1 MNLVLLGPS
10 GVGKGTHAAAL
21 TARFGLR
28 HVSTGDLLRQ
38 NLAARNALGLL
49 ARRYMEQGELVPDE
63 VVDAMIEEWGGAVGA
78 GQGMLFDGF
87 PRTAHQAV
95 FLDGLL
101 AQLGRNVDA
110 AVYLQL
116 ADDEIVA
123 RLAGRLICRQC
134 QAPYHVDARPPA
146 RPGVCDACGGP
157 LYRRPDDTPELVRA
171 RLRVYHRHAGPVIEH
186 YAAAGRLLILP
197 AAGAIEA
204 VGARLASALTDVARG
219 AGRFADRAAAAALVA
234 PALEPVPER
243 LARASLDL
251 VLLGGPGSGK
261 GTQAEQLSTRF
272 RVPHIATGDL
282 FRENLKQAT
291 PLGQLA
297 KTYMDRG
304 ELVPDD
310 VTEAMVEER
319 LARPDTQPGFILDGF
334 PRTLPQAEAL
344 LEMLAKLHRRLAGV
358 ICINVSDEAIVGRL
372 SGRLICR
379 SCQTPYHRQFKP
391 PRRPGVCDLCGGEL
405 YQRDDDNPA
414 TVHARLKAYH
424 EQTEPLLGYYR
435 QAGLLHPIDGEGE
448 VAQVVAR
455 TLAVARELAAARG
468 GPQTRLGRGQFVT

>member
-21 TARFGLR
+21 IARHGLR

-49 ARRYMEQGELVPDE
+49 ARKYMEAGELVPDE
-63 VVDAMIEEWGGAVGA
+63 VVDAMIEEWVGAVGA

-87 PRTAHQAV
+87 PRTAYQAA
-95 FLDGLL
+95 FLEGLL
-101 AQLGRNVDA
+101 APLGRKLDA
-110 AVYLQL
+110 AIYLRL

-123 RLAGRLICRQC
+123 RLSGRRICRQC
-134 QAPYHVDARPPA
+134 QAPYHVDAKPPA

-157 LYRRPDDTPELVRA
+157 LYQRPDDTPELVRA
-171 RLRVYHRHAGPVIEH
+171 RLRVFHRHAGPVIEH
-186 YAAAGRLLILP
+186 YAAAGRLIILP
-197 AAGAIEA
+197 ATGSIGDVA
-204 VGARLASALTDVARG
+204 ARLASALAEVERG
-219 AGRFADRAAAAALVA
+219 AGRFADRAAAAALAAPPVA
-234 PALEPVPER
+234 PVPAR
-243 LARASLDL
+243 LARPSLDL

-261 GTQAEQLSTRF
+261 GTQAEQLSAQLRL
-272 RVPHIATGDL
+272 PHIATGDL
-282 FRENLKQAT
+282 FRENLRQAT

-319 LARPDTQPGFILDGF
+319 LARSDTQPGFILDGF

-344 LEMLAKLHRRLAGV
+344 AEMLAKLQRRLAGV
-358 ICINVSDEAIVGRL
+358 LCINVSDEAIVGRL

-379 SCQTPYHRQFKP
+379 QCQAPYHRQFKP

-414 TVHARLKAYH
+414 TVRARLKTYH
-424 EQTEPLLGYYR
+424 DQTEPLIGWYR
-435 QAGLLHPIDGEGE
+435 QAGLLHAIDGEGE
-448 VAQVVAR
+448 VAAVTAR

-468 GPQTRLGRGQFVT
+468 LGPGHPSP